1 MGINFFGRNSKTVIN
16 GKSYSGNN
24 ISIQNGQVIVDGKVQ
39 DGTVDNKPRI
49 VVQCNVERITS
60 TEDIHIEGDVTGNV
74 ESDTSVNCN
83 NVTGNV
89 KAGTSVNC
97 NNIGGNAVSGTSI
110 NCNNIKG
117 NATAKI
123 INRG

>member
-1 MGINFFGRNSKTVIN
+1 MFNFFGKNSGININ

-24 ISIQNGQVIVDGKVQ
+24 IIVNNGQVIVDGVVQ
-39 DGTVDNKPRI
+39 DGTLDEKVTI
-49 VVQCNVERITS
+49 VVESGVERITS
-60 TEDIHIEGDVTGNV
+60 DESIHIQGDVTGNV
-74 ESDTSVNCN
+74 ESSTSVNCN

-117 NATAKI
+117 NATAKV
-123 INRG
+123 INRGM

>member
-1 MGINFFGRNSKTVIN
+1 MFNFFGKNSGININ

-24 ISIQNGQVIVDGKVQ
+24 IIVNNGQVIVDGVVQ
-39 DGTVDNKPRI
+39 DGTLNEKVTI
-49 VVQCNVERITS
+49 VVESGVERITS
-60 TEDIHIEGDVTGNV
+60 DEPIHIQGDVTGNI
-74 ESDTSVNCN
+74 ESNTSVNCN

-97 NNIGGNAVSGTSI
+97 NNVGGNAVSGTSI

-117 NATAKI
+117 NATAKV

>member
-1 MGINFFGRNSKTVIN
+1 MFNFFGKNSGININ

-24 ISIQNGQVIVDGKVQ
+24 IIFKNGQVIVDGVVQ
-39 DGTVDNKPRI
+39 DGTLDEKVKI
-49 VVQCNVERITS
+49 VVESGVERITCS
-60 TEDIHIEGDVTGNV
+60 EPVHIEGDVTGNIIAQ
-74 ESDTSVNCN
+74 SSVNCN

-89 KAGTSVNC
+89 RAGTSVNC
-97 NNIGGNAVSGTSI
+97 NNVGGNAVSGTSI

-117 NATAKI
+117 NATAKV